1 MDPFQP
7 RPDSLPAVVPVFPLT
22 GALLLPGGRL
32 PLNIFEP
39 RYRAMIEAA
48 LAAGRLQ
55 AMALPDP
62 GFPRVAGRSTMQKIA
77 CLGRISSFSETE
89 DGRYLVTLRG
99 LLRFRMAEELPDD
112 PAGFRRVRAD
122 FAPYLADLAP
132 PAEAPL
138 DRPALLAALRPY
150 FAARRIEAD
159 WSAIERA
166 PAAMLVTNL
175 CMLCPFGD
183 AEKQALLEAPDPAAR
198 AAMLVAL
205 LRLEAAGPT
214 QGRAS

>member
-7 RPDSLPAVVPVFPLT
+7 RPDSLPAEVPVFPLT

-39 RYRAMIEAA
+39 RYLAMVEAA

-55 AMALPDP
+55 AMVLPDP
-62 GFPRVAGRSTMQKIA
+62 GFPRLGGRSTLQKVA
-77 CLGRISSFSETE
+77 CLGRIASFSETE

-99 LLRFRMAEELPDD
+99 LLRFRVAAELPDD
-112 PAGFRRVRAD
+112 PAGFRRVRTD
-122 FAPYLADLAP
+122 FSPYLADLAP
-132 PAEAPL
+132 VEAPAL
-138 DRPALLAALRPY
+138 DRAALVAALRPY
-150 FAARRIEAD
+150 FLSRRIEAD
-159 WSAIERA
+159 WAAIEQAAA
-166 PAAMLVTNL
+166 PMLVTNL

-183 AEKQALLEAPDPAAR
+183 AEKQALLAAPDLPAR